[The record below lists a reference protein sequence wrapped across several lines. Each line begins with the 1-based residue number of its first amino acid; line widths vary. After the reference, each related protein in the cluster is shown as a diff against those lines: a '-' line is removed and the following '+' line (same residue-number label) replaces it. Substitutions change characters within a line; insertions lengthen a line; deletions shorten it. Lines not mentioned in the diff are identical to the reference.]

1 MATPGT
7 PSRLFLTMN
16 GQRHYLWRA
25 VDQDDNVLDILVQ
38 SRRNKH
44 AAKKFL
50 RKAAFVIPIPATS
63 ETTTPTAKAAQARSF
78 VIGSLR
84 SRVEEQGRNEVEA
97 KCGNDKDRCDNEPSL
112 DKPVW

>member
-1 MATPGT
+1 MAVLSLYDTVTLATPGT

-16 GQRHYLWRA
+16 GQSA
-25 VDQDDNVLDILVQ
+25 QCMFFTAKVIVFSAANV
-38 SRRNKH
+38 
-44 AAKKFL
+44 AG
-50 RKAAFVIPIPATS
+50 